1 MRLCIR
7 DAPTGIVY
15 FHYMVIEKDARL
27 TRFQVSHVA
36 LQRVKIQTF
45 NEPCILR
52 PKRKWQSADR
62 HQIFDPHNGWCAQ
75 QRRRGTNEDAS
86 TCYEALVGN
95 KGCHTAL
102 LS

>member
-15 FHYMVIEKDARL
+15 FQYTVIEKNARL

-45 NEPCILR
+45 NESCILG
-52 PKRKWQSADR
+52 PKRKWQTAHR
-62 HQIFDPHNGWCAQ
+62 HQICNLHNGWHAYQ
-75 QRRRGTNEDAS
+75 
-86 TCYEALVGN
+86 
-95 KGCHTAL
+95 
-102 LS
+102 